1 MLSGILS
8 YQSQR
13 WSIKKLSHTKYDSSW
28 FGEVIMLKACNI
40 RGGKI
45 LHWPFSVQES
55 DCLFSGRLK
64 CRLKTTVIYLTGNV
78 KALANNPTIIRD
90 PLTVEGA
97 QFKITTLLD
106 KHARGYGKGY
116 GSWNIIFV
124 LEAGGIR
131 FCHWGDNRAD
141 ISPEQISALGRID
154 GLTVPV
160 DGSKHLLE
168 FEEVDEVIE
177 RLKPKVVFP
186 THYFIEG
193 LNSPDCEL
201 EGISTWLAQQPRV
214 KSMVSDSINLA
225 FSTLP
230 EVTEVWVFES
240 ISKKR
245 YAKGEISKEEFKKM
259 KKDLE
264 T

>member
-1 MLSGILS
+1 MRL
-8 YQSQR
+8 
-13 WSIKKLSHTKYDSSW
+13 KLSIDRRASVPPRSQLIRSPVRCHGIATMKIQYFGHCAFQIILMNGTTILLDPFRNELPAYSW
-28 FGEVIMLKACNI
+28 FRHPFPSLAPNI
-40 RGGKI
+40 VLI
-45 LHWPFSVQES
+45 THPHF
-55 DCLFSGRLK
+55 DHD
-64 CRLKTTVIYLTGNV
+64 NV
-78 KALANNPTIIRD
+78 EALANNPTIIRD

-97 QFKITTLLD
+97 QFRITTLLD
-106 KHARGYGKGY
+106 EHARGHGKKY

-124 LEAGGIR
+124 LEAEGIR

-186 THYFIEG
+186 THYFIED
-193 LNSPDCEL
+193 LNSPGCEL

-214 KSMVSDSINLA
+214 KSMVSDSINLT

-240 ISKKR
+240 ISKDGVTGR
-245 YAKGEISKEEFKKM
+245 
-259 KKDLE
+259 
-264 T
+264 